1 MKRFQ
6 PALTRLERPDKMLH
20 DASANTTGL
29 KGLSLIQLAK
39 TLLWREFRSG
49 QLTIITLALLLAV
62 TVTTVISLFTN
73 RLDAGMLSKST
84 EILGAD
90 LRLRSSEQIADSFY
104 QHARDLGFNTT
115 TTLSFP
121 SVVVAGDQMSLA
133 AIKAVDEGYPLK
145 GIVLISEDAFSQST
159 QVFSGPR
166 PGEVWLESR
175 LLALLNIQVGD
186 QVEVGRETFRV
197 SAVINQES
205 DRGGNFYS
213 LSPRL
218 MMHLSDLANSGLIET
233 GSRLRW
239 RMLVAAPDTW
249 DQATAKLAVQE
260 LQSWLTPQLKSN
272 QNIETLADNNQ
283 ALSASLDKARQYLS
297 LAAILAILLSGIAIA
312 MAARDYAQHHFD
324 TSALL
329 RTFGASQNQV
339 LKLFSMKLFLLAVLS
354 TLAGL
359 FIGNVLHHGLLALM
373 QNLFAHELPPASASA
388 WLIACASAP
397 LTLLGF
403 ALPHLLSLGKVSPLR
418 VLRRELEPLG
428 WGAWSMLGLAMLA
441 IFALSVWF
449 TRNAL
454 LSGILVLGG
463 SIGLLILVR
472 LLQSVLVLL
481 QKLVPE
487 HAFSLYIRFAWR
499 QIMHQPRQ
507 TATQVLAF
515 SMILMLMLV
524 ISIVRHD
531 LLADWQRALPDDA
544 PNFFAMN
551 IQQHEAERYEQ
562 ALQKEGFAYKPL
574 FPMVPGRLTHINGL
588 AVMEQDSIKDDPAL
602 QRDLA
607 LTWSEALPEGNEI
620 VEGQWFEA
628 GDARA
633 LVSVD
638 SGVAKRLGLTLE
650 DTLTFEVAG
659 QTVTASVNSL
669 RKIDWGTLT
678 PNFYMILS
686 ESALNDLPRSYL
698 TSLFVPTDEQAR
710 LMPLIREFPTITL
723 LDMSM
728 VFGQIQS
735 LVNQVSLAVEY
746 LLFLVL
752 LGGLLVLMAALYSS
766 LDERIQQGAILR
778 TLGASRN
785 DLRRKQWSE
794 FAFLGMISGTLA
806 LIGAELISF
815 SLYTFLL
822 DLDYS
827 LQTSFWLWV
836 PASSA
841 LLIMLLGAHATRR
854 ISQQPP
860 IVVLREL

>member
-1 MKRFQ
+1 M
-6 PALTRLERPDKMLH
+6 PPV
-20 DASANTTGL
+20 NTSSTHTSTQ
-29 KGLSLIQLAK
+29 GLSTFSLAALAR

-49 QLTIITLALLLAV
+49 QLTIISLALVLAV

-90 LRLRSSEQIADSFY
+90 LTLRSSQAIPDGFY
-104 QHARDLGFNTT
+104 QQAHALGLLTT

-121 SVVVAGDQMSLA
+121 SVVVAGDAMSLSA
-133 AIKAVDEGYPLK
+133 VKAVDQGYPLK
-145 GIVLISEDAFSQST
+145 GLVLISNDAFSPSS
-159 QVFSGPR
+159 QVFSGPEK
-166 PGEVWLESR
+166 GEVWLESR
-175 LLALLNIQVGD
+175 LLALLDIEVGAT
-186 QVEVGRETFRV
+186 VEVGRKTFRV

-218 MMHLSDLANSGLIET
+218 MMHLADLQDSGLTET
-233 GSRLRW
+233 GSRLNW
-239 RMLVAAPDTW
+239 RMLVAAPESW
-249 DQATAKLAVQE
+249 DLSTASLALDEYQTLIE
-260 LQSWLTPQLKSN
+260 PHLASHQR
-272 QNIETLADNNQ
+272 IETLSDNNQ

-312 MAARDYAQHHFD
+312 MAARDYARHHFD

-329 RTFGASQNQV
+329 RTFGASQKQV
-339 LKLFSMKLFLLAVLS
+339 LTLFSLKLLYLALLSTVFGLLFGNALHHVLLAV
-354 TLAGL
+354 
-359 FIGNVLHHGLLALM
+359 M
-373 QNLFAHELPPASASA
+373 DNLFAHELPPASASA
-388 WLIACASAP
+388 WLIAAASAP

-403 ALPHLLSLGKVSPLR
+403 ALPHLLSLGRVTPLR

-428 WGAWSMLGLAMLA
+428 WGAWSILGLAMLA

-449 TRNAL
+449 TRNIA
-454 LSGILVLGG
+454 LSGILVIGG
-463 SIGLLILVR
+463 SVVLLILVR
-472 LLQSVLVLL
+472 LVQYALVALN
-481 QKLVPE
+481 KLIPE
-487 HAFSLYIRFAWR
+487 QFFSLYIRFAWR
-499 QIMHQPRQ
+499 QIMQQPRQ

-551 IQQHEAERYEQ
+551 IQEHETEAYQQ
-562 ALQKEGFAYKPL
+562 ALQTAGLNYKPL
-574 FPMVPGRLTHINGL
+574 FPMVPGRLTQINGL
-588 AVMEQDSIKDDPAL
+588 NVLEQEEIKEDPAL

-607 LTWSEALPEGNEI
+607 LTWSQDLPEGNEI
-620 VEGQWFEA
+620 VEGTWFSEQQSEHV
-628 GDARA
+628 
-633 LVSVD
+633 VSVD
-638 SGVAKRLGLTLE
+638 DGVAKRLGIQLQ
-650 DTLTFEVAG
+650 DQLTFEVAG
-659 QTVTASVNSL
+659 QTVTAKVNSL

-686 ESALNDLPRSYL
+686 ESALNELPRSYL
-698 TSLFVPTDEQAR
+698 TSLYVPADEQSK
-710 LMPLIREFPTITL
+710 LMPLIRQFPTITL

-728 VFGQIQS
+728 VFGQIQG
-735 LVNQVSLAVEY
+735 LVNQVSMAVEY
-746 LLFLVL
+746 LLLLVL

-778 TLGASRN
+778 TLGASRAN
-785 DLRRKQWSE
+785 LRMKQWSE
-794 FAFLGMISGTLA
+794 FAFLGLISGILA
-806 LIGAELISF
+806 LLGAELISF
-815 SLYTFLL
+815 SLYAFIL
-822 DLDYS
+822 DLDYQI
-827 LQTSFWLWV
+827 QTTLWLWV

-841 LLIMLLGAHATRR
+841 ILIMLLGAHATRK
-854 ISQQPP
+854 ICQQPP

>member
-1 MKRFQ
+1 MPSSVR
-6 PALTRLERPDKMLH
+6 PA
-20 DASANTTGL
+20 DAGQATTGL
-29 KGLSLIQLAK
+29 QGFSLARLARN
-39 TLLWREFRSG
+39 LLWREFRSG
-49 QLTIITLALLLAV
+49 QLSIISLALVLAV

-90 LRLRSSEQIADSFY
+90 LRLRSSEAIEDGFY
-104 QHARDLGFNTT
+104 QQAHALGLRTT
-115 TTLSFP
+115 TTLNFP
-121 SVVVAGDQMSLA
+121 SVVVAGGTMSLA

-145 GIVLISEDAFSQST
+145 GVVLTSQDAFSQST
-159 QVFSGPR
+159 HMFSGPKQ
-166 PGEVWLESR
+166 GEVWVESR
-175 LLALLNIQVGD
+175 LLALLDIQVGAE
-186 QVEVGRETFRV
+186 VEVGREQFRV

-239 RMLVAAPDTW
+239 RLLVAAPETW
-249 DQATAKLAVQE
+249 DRATTQLALE
-260 LQSWLTPQLKSN
+260 EYQSLIEPHLKRN
-272 QNIETLADNNQ
+272 QSLETLSDNNQ
-283 ALSASLDKARQYLS
+283 ALAASLDKARQYLS

-339 LKLFSMKLFLLAVLS
+339 LKLFSLKLAYLALLS
-354 TLAGL
+354 TLIGL
-359 FIGNVLHHGLLALM
+359 SVGNLLHHGLLALM
-373 QNLFAHELPPASASA
+373 QDLFAQELPPASASA
-388 WLIACASAP
+388 WLIAMASAP

-428 WGAWSMLGLAMLA
+428 WGAWSVLGLAMLA

-449 TRNAL
+449 TRNIL

-463 SIGLLILVR
+463 SVVLLLLVR
-472 LLQSVLVLL
+472 LLQYALVALH
-481 QKLVPE
+481 KLMPE
-487 HAFSLYIRFAWR
+487 QFFSLYIRFAWR
-499 QIMHQPRQ
+499 QIMQQPRQ

-524 ISIVRHD
+524 ISIVRQD
-531 LLADWQRALPDDA
+531 LLSDWQRALPDDA

-551 IQQHEAERYEQ
+551 IQAHEAEAYQ
-562 ALQKEGFAYKPL
+562 DALKAAGLSYKPL
-574 FPMVPGRLTHINGL
+574 FPMVPGRLTQINGQD
-588 AVMEQDSIKDDPAL
+588 VMQQPAIKDDPAL

-607 LTWSEALPEGNEI
+607 LTWSQDLPEGNDI
-620 VEGQWFEA
+620 VEGEWFKAQQA
-628 GDARA
+628 GDF
-633 LVSVD
+633 VSVD
-638 SGVAKRLGLTLE
+638 VDVAKRLGIAL
-650 DTLTFEVAG
+650 DDRLTFEVGG
-659 QTVTASVNSL
+659 QSVSASVNSL

-686 ESALNDLPRSYL
+686 ESALDNLPRSYL
-698 TSLFVPTDEQAR
+698 TSLYVPEDEQAK
-710 LMPLIREFPTITL
+710 LMPLIRQFPTITL

-728 VFGQIQS
+728 VFGQIQG

-746 LLFLVL
+746 LLLLVL

-778 TLGASRN
+778 TLGASRAN
-785 DLRRKQWSE
+785 LRLKQWSE
-794 FAFLGMISGTLA
+794 FAFLGLISGILA
-806 LIGAELISF
+806 LVGAEVISF
-815 SLYTFLL
+815 SLYVFIL
-822 DLDYS
+822 DLDYQ
-827 LQTSFWLWV
+827 LQTTLWLWV
-836 PASSA
+836 PLASA
-841 LLIMLLGAHATRR
+841 LLIMLLGAHATRK
-854 ISQQPP
+854 ISQQAP

>member
-1 MKRFQ
+1 MQ
-6 PALTRLERPDKMLH
+6 NPATSNSGLQGFSLARL
-20 DASANTTGL
+20 A
-29 KGLSLIQLAK
+29 Q
-39 TLLWREFRSG
+39 TLLWREYRSG
-49 QLTIITLALLLAV
+49 QLSIISLALLLAV

-90 LRLRSSEQIADSFY
+90 LRLRSSVQIQDGFY
-104 QHARDLGFNTT
+104 QEAHALGLQTT

-121 SVVVAGDQMSLA
+121 SVVVAGENMSLA

-145 GIVLISEDAFSQST
+145 GVVLISDDAFSTSR
-159 QVFSGPR
+159 QVFAGPGK
-166 PGEVWLESR
+166 GEVWVESR
-175 LLALLNIQVGD
+175 LLALLDIQVGA
-186 QVEVGRETFRV
+186 QVEVGRKSFTV

-218 MMHLSDLANSGLIET
+218 MMHYADLVDSGLTET
-233 GSRLRW
+233 GSRLNYR
-239 RMLVAAPDTW
+239 LLAAAPADW
-249 DQATAKLAVQE
+249 DLSTAKLALQE
-260 LQSWLTPQLKSN
+260 YQSLIEPHLQSN
-272 QNIETLADNNQ
+272 QSIETLADNNQ
-283 ALSASLDKARQYLS
+283 AMSASLDKARQYLS

-312 MAARDYAQHHFD
+312 MAARDYAQHHYD

-339 LKLFSMKLFLLAVLS
+339 LKLFSLKLLYMAMIS
-354 TLAGL
+354 TLIGLIAGY
-359 FIGNVLHHGLLALM
+359 GLHLGLLAIM

-388 WLIACASAP
+388 WLIACASAL

-403 ALPHLLSLGKVSPLR
+403 ALPHLLSLGRVTPLR

-428 WGAWSMLGLAMLA
+428 WGAWSVLGLAMLA
-441 IFALSVWF
+441 IFALSIWF
-449 TRNAL
+449 TRNVV
-454 LSGILVLGG
+454 LSAILVLGG
-463 SIGLLILVR
+463 SVSLLILVR
-472 LLQSVLVLL
+472 LLQYALAGIN
-481 QKLVPE
+481 KLIPE
-487 HAFSLYIRFAWR
+487 QFFSLYIRFAWR
-499 QIMHQPRQ
+499 QIMQQPRQ

-515 SMILMLMLV
+515 SMILMLMLI
-524 ISIVRHD
+524 ISIVRQD

-551 IQQHEAERYEQ
+551 IQQHETDAYKQ
-562 ALQKEGFAYKPL
+562 ALLQAGLSYKPL
-574 FPMVPGRLTHINGL
+574 FPMVPGRLTQINGANVL
-588 AVMEQDSIKDDPAL
+588 EQDAIKDDPAL

-607 LTWSEALPEGNEI
+607 LTWSEDLPEGNEV
-620 VEGQWFEA
+620 VEGEWFSA
-628 GDARA
+628 SAPGHF
-633 LVSVD
+633 VSVD
-638 SGVAKRLGLTLE
+638 DGVAKRLGIVLN
-650 DTLTFEVAG
+650 DQLTFEVAG
-659 QTVTASVNSL
+659 QSITASVNSL

-686 ESALNDLPRSYL
+686 ESALDELPRSYL
-698 TSLFVPTDEQAR
+698 TSLYVPQSEQAK

-746 LLFLVL
+746 LLLLVL

-778 TLGASRN
+778 TLGASRAN
-785 DLRRKQWSE
+785 LRLKQWSE
-794 FAFLGMISGTLA
+794 FAFLGLISGILA
-806 LIGAELISF
+806 LVGAELISF
-815 SLYTFLL
+815 SLYTFIL
-822 DLDYS
+822 DLDYQ
-827 LQTSFWLWV
+827 LQTSLWLWV
-836 PASSA
+836 PLSSA
-841 LLIMLLGAHATRR
+841 LLIMLLGAHATRK